1 LYALCGSEKSAS
13 GRSNSMAFSHHENQ
27 FAVSAVKLLTKT
39 SISVALC
46 LGLALCV
53 QAQAAQSSSA
63 GESTATTQ
71 IDVAH
76 TTPLRTIENHT
87 TSGNRTID
95 KQRVERLGLDGR
107 YQPDSETET
116 ETVQESPTTTRTLV
130 RTYRWDGN
138 GQRKLAQVTEEEARS
153 SSSGDSHVVRTT
165 SNSDLNGNLQ
175 VAQREVADTKKTSP
189 DEQETKTTTYTADGD
204 GALSKSSQTQLQ
216 KRGADHRIDLKTTS
230 LQPDGNGGWRVSEV
244 TQKTITEDGKDRTTE
259 ESVLH
264 PDLEGRLSE
273 YSHTV
278 GKETENAAGEK
289 SSVVESYSTNVPGS
303 ARDGNIHLNDRATT
317 IQKKNSDGEV
327 TEERVEQPNPG
338 NRSDGPQVSGKTKY
352 IVHYAASGKQETKVI
367 QGRDANGNFYPVS
380 VETRSS
386 DQPPPAQPQQG
397 PSDKP
402 NNAKVP

>member
-1 LYALCGSEKSAS
+1 
-13 GRSNSMAFSHHENQ
+13 
-27 FAVSAVKLLTKT
+27 
-39 SISVALC
+39 
-46 LGLALCV
+46 
-53 QAQAAQSSSA
+53 
-63 GESTATTQ
+63 
-71 IDVAH
+71 
-76 TTPLRTIENHT
+76 
-87 TSGNRTID
+87 
-95 KQRVERLGLDGR
+95 
-107 YQPDSETET
+107 
-116 ETVQESPTTTRTLV
+116 V
-130 RTYRWDGN
+130 RTYKWDGN
-138 GQRKLAQVTEEEARS
+138 GQRKLAQVTDEEARS
-153 SSSGDSHVVRTT
+153 SASGDAQVMRTT
-165 SNSDLNGNLQ
+165 SNSDVNGNLQ
-175 VAQREVADTKKTSP
+175 VVQRDVVDITKTSP
-189 DEQETKTTTYTADGD
+189 DERETKTTTYIADGD
-204 GALSKSSQTQLQ
+204 GGFSKSAQTQELQ

-230 LQPDGNGGWRVSEV
+230 LQPDGNGGWAVSEV
-244 TQKTITEDGKDRTTE
+244 KEKTITEDDKSRTTE

-273 YSHTV
+273 YSRTV

-289 SSVVESYSTNVPGS
+289 SSFVETYSTNVPGS
-303 ARDGNIHLNDRATT
+303 ARDGNVHLNDRAAT

-338 NRSDGPQVSGKTKY
+338 NRSDGLQVSGKTKY